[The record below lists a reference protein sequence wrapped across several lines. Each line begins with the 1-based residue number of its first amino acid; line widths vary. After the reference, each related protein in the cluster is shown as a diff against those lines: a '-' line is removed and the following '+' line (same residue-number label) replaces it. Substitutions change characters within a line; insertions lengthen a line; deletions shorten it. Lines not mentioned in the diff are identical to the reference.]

1 MPTDDWSPA
10 LDQFGGTA
18 WAPTVT
24 GVALGAPIIDTQTT
38 TDQVVVITGRGKPG
52 ATIEF
57 VLDGVTIVRAA
68 LVDEGGVWQSQL
80 RLSLGR
86 HKLRVRQHE
95 NGLTS
100 DWSGI
105 INILVEPGRVSAWG
119 SAIKGSK

>member
-24 GVALGAPIIDTQTT
+24 GVALGAPLIDAQTT

-57 VLDGVTIVRAA
+57 VLDGVTITRATTVSDA
-68 LVDEGGVWQSQL
+68 GVWEYQF
-80 RLSLGR
+80 RMGLGA

-95 NGLTS
+95 NGLAS
-100 DWSGI
+100 DWSGVV
-105 INILVEPGRVSAWG
+105 NLFVEPGRVSAWG
-119 SAIKGSK
+119 SAVKGSK